1 MTTNRRRCVLLL
13 AAIAIAGYAIP
24 GNAQIAVDQAVR
36 APFALAQAS
45 RDGNYWFVRN
55 SLIAGVSPNARD
67 AEQRPALLLAA
78 MNGHGAVVEL
88 LLQYQAQV
96 NIADSQRNTALSVA
110 AGRGF
115 VEIVEMLIRSRA
127 NVNFANGVGETPLF
141 IAAKN
146 GQARVVEALLRGG
159 ADVNQAD
166 FTGRTPLAVAER
178 SNSPHK
184 RSVIEALR
192 RGGARG

>member
-1 MTTNRRRCVLLL
+1 MLL
-13 AAIAIAGYAIP
+13 AACGIASGP
-24 GNAQIAVDQAVR
+24 STGHAQIAVDQAVR
-36 APFALAQAS
+36 APFALANAS

-96 NIADSQRNTALSVA
+96 NLTDAQRNTALTMASA
-110 AGRGF
+110 RGF
-115 VEIVEMLIRSRA
+115 VEIVEALLRARA
-127 NVNFANGVGETPLF
+127 NVNAANGVGETPLI
-141 IAAKN
+141 IAARN
-146 GQARVVEALLRGG
+146 GHTRVVEALLRGG

-166 FTGRTPLAVAER
+166 FTGRTPLAAAER
-178 SNSPHK
+178 SNSAHK
-184 RSVIEALR
+184 RAVIEALR

>member
-1 MTTNRRRCVLLL
+1 MTRRSWLLLL
-13 AAIAIAGYAIP
+13 AGLGAPAAATP
-24 GNAQIAVDQAVR
+24 ARAQYAVDQAVR
-36 APFALAQAS
+36 APFALANAS

-78 MNGHGAVVEL
+78 MNGHGAVVEI
-88 LLQYQAQV
+88 LLQYHAQV
-96 NIADSQRNTALSVA
+96 NLTDAQRNTALTMA

-115 VEIVEMLIRSRA
+115 VEIVEALIRGRA
-127 NVNFANGVGETPLF
+127 NVNAANGVGETPLF
-141 IAAKN
+141 IAARN
-146 GQARVVEALLRGG
+146 GHTRVVETLLRGG

-166 FTGRTPLAVAER
+166 FTGRTPLAAAER
-178 SNSPHK
+178 SNSPNK
-184 RSVIEALR
+184 RSVIEVLR